1 MLTVP
6 TYATNCLTGAVMFPV
21 LLVVAAIGIGREAE
35 GMALSQ
41 VVAQFVPGG
50 VYLACAA
57 GFLALTCTMGLA
69 VSLLWCL
76 MSLLLDVYHPKL
88 KWKTETEAVKQ
99 SMNAMVSMFGGMILI
114 AALVGAAALLILWGW
129 PISAALGADVL
140 LLVLLDAAL
149 WMVLSRKA
157 SVTYCLREYSK

>member
-1 MLTVP
+1 
-6 TYATNCLTGAVMFPV
+6 
-21 LLVVAAIGIGREAE
+21 
-35 GMALSQ
+35 
-41 VVAQFVPGG
+41 
-50 VYLACAA
+50 
-57 GFLALTCTMGLA
+57 
-69 VSLLWCL
+69 
-76 MSLLLDVYHPKL
+76 
-88 KWKTETEAVKQ
+88 
-99 SMNAMVSMFGGMILI
+99 MNAMVSMFGGMILI